1 MLTKKEEGIGIG
13 AGKSNGFK
21 AGMIL
26 LLGTLL
32 LLTML
37 FPNTARAA
45 TSVYTISAFTNTSES
60 NMYIY
65 ESYNATHYGLLKG
78 PAYTPPADLIRDPSI
93 MKHTDGLYYVV
104 YTTNWSGNTIG
115 IVSSPDKVNW
125 TFVRNITLSTPTT
138 IAHTWAPEMVQ
149 RQQRQ
154 SEHYR
159 VPLTRQLSEF
169 QTLCTHSFR

>member
-13 AGKSNGFK
+13 AGKSNGLK

-60 NMYIY
+60 N
-65 ESYNATHYGLLKG
+65 
-78 PAYTPPADLIRDPSI
+78 SI
-93 MKHTDGLYYVV
+93 SM
-104 YTTNWSGNTIG
+104 NRIM
-115 IVSSPDKVNW
+115 
-125 TFVRNITLSTPTT
+125 RPT
-138 IAHTWAPEMVQ
+138 MV
-149 RQQRQ
+149 
-154 SEHYR
+154 
-159 VPLTRQLSEF
+159 
-169 QTLCTHSFR
+169 C